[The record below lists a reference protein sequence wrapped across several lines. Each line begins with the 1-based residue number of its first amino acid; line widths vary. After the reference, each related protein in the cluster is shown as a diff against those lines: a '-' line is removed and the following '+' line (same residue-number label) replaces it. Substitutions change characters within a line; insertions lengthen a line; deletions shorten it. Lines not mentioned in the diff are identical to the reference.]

1 MKKPTTRDLILAALF
16 VALGLLLPVMFH
28 AIGAGPV
35 MLPMHIPVLLCGF
48 ICGWQYGAICG
59 LIVPLLSSVITGMP
73 PIFPTAPAMMC

>member
-1 MKKPTTRDLILAALF
+1 MKRPCFAVLFVFSGKGQNVMKKPTTRDLILAALF

-48 ICGWQYGAICG
+48 ICG
-59 LIVPLLSSVITGMP
+59 
-73 PIFPTAPAMMC
+73 